1 MSARW
6 VRTFLVMSIVFAVS
20 STLPVQAAKAKSK
33 AKAKEA
39 PPPAAVEPAA
49 SDFPDAAL
57 TVGFQTRD
65 SETEG
70 LGDLLIPVWNPGG
83 TGLLFVNPRTAIT
96 DDDEEEGNLGVGYR
110 QLLPKLDLI
119 LGVNAYYDY
128 RDVDYAHYDQWGV
141 GFELLST
148 WLDARFNYY
157 DPDDDRYVVASETE
171 TTTSQSVQT
180 REGWGDPYG
189 DDHEVKQD
197 YTLTQILT
205 TTATTKTYEQY
216 EQPLGGYDWEIGLR
230 LPIRC
235 DALEARVFGGYYD
248 FDRDFG
254 DDAQGWKVRT
264 ELRVLS
270 SFFID
275 GGLYENEDLTGSD
288 WFAGARVSVP
298 LDLAKIAQGRNP
310 FGGAKDRLAGAP
322 RDAAARL
329 TDMVMRDPQIRLEQS
344 KFIENKQLEQV
355 ETSSESRSDS
365 QTYVL
370 LDDVQFVDGDAP
382 AGGNGRDSRPFN
394 TIQDAANAVFGT
406 RNVYVYNASGPYNE
420 NVVLLPDT
428 TLWGSGNLIPGYG
441 GRSFGSGVRPVV
453 DGLSLGPSI
462 TMADRTTVRGFRVQ
476 NTDMGG
482 PDQMIIIPGLPTFNI
497 ARAGIYG
504 ANATDLAILDNVVRE
519 NEVGVLLARTGDFNL
534 TFEDN
539 RIDDNEADGMDVWTA
554 GGSTFAAD
562 VSDSAFRNNGGA
574 GLLLYAA
581 GFGGALTEVSDSEFS
596 GNAAMGLN
604 SIQMNSEFAMSML
617 SGINATRNGGGLV
630 NQQNNNVFSLLN
642 VSDAAADDNV
652 GFGIMSQQSA
662 MLAAVSVFGMPEGLD
677 ASVDAVASLF
687 GLTLPDEVGQF
698 LAPSGAVSASG
709 NGGSGIQSIISVQDG
724 LALGAYLDVTAN
736 DNQGSGVF
744 AMQNAINGVA
754 VGLAGSTENLSEI
767 VALGTQIGSAL
778 GVDLPLSLAGGGQMQ
793 CNGNLGTG
801 FSMQSFGDDA
811 AVNAVV
817 GLEANGNAG
826 PGVFLGT
833 SSDYLSVGALAR
845 VNASGNLGAG
855 VLFDTYALDEAAV
868 GILAD
873 VNASGNGD
881 GGITASV
888 DCPDGSAAFVALSTD
903 AIRPLAALLGDTFLD
918 GPITL
923 PGDPFGPI
931 VTSGNDGN
939 GFSVTVTGDGFAM
952 ALLLDAQADN
962 NSANGFDVSVTATNG
977 PSIAALVSSDLLYGL
992 INDMDV
998 LPEPIEFD
1006 PIGRISASGNGS
1018 NGVHLVQSGTSGAY
1032 GVLVGLDADGNAL
1045 DGINASQESSDGDTY
1060 AIFVDTDAANNGDD
1074 GIDLSLAAAGYAIT
1088 AMIFPDMDQ
1097 NGDAGI
1103 HVTQTSVNADAYAL
1117 LCGGDAWDNDGV
1129 GLWYSLNAA
1138 NGDAA
1143 ACVTDTF
1150 SDENGAR
1157 GAHFAITAGDDAA
1170 LLVGTNALPL
1180 FDLEFTGFL
1189 GGDVLNFFWD
1199 AIPQGGSSFY
1209 GNGAG
1214 GLQADLTSTGGDVWL
1229 DVDGADASN
1238 NTNNG
1243 FNASLTAQAGSIFAR
1258 FSDNWNYDNGG
1269 NGINVELNGAG
1280 GTANLGFLNLRTIG
1294 NDANGISVVENYN
1307 GAVEVGGERIVSENN
1322 LGNGVRLVMSGLG
1335 GAPTLDFG
1343 GGTLGSLG
1351 NSSIFGNGNRDFRY
1365 NNGGG
1370 ATVMAENNWW
1380 GVGGGTF
1387 AGSIDRVPAQGS
1399 DPNPLP

>member
-49 SDFPDAAL
+49 ADFPDAEL

-83 TGLLFVNPRTAIT
+83 TGLLFINPRTAIT
-96 DDDEEEGNLGVGYR
+96 DADEEEGNLGVGYR

-128 RDVDYAHYDQWGV
+128 RDIDYAHYDQWGV

-157 DPDDDRYVVASETE
+157 DPDDDRYIVASETE

-180 REGWGDPYG
+180 RDSWGDPYG

-310 FGGAKDRLAGAP
+310 FGGAKAGAP

-382 AGGNGRDSRPFN
+382 AGGDGRDSRPFN
-394 TIQDAANAVFGT
+394 TIQNAANAVFGT

-428 TLWGSGNLIPGYG
+428 TLWGSGSLIPGHG

-462 TMADRTTVRGFRVQ
+462 TMADRTTVRGFNVQ

-482 PDQMIIIPGLPTFNI
+482 PDQMIIIPGLATFNI

-504 ANATDLAILDNVVRE
+504 ANATDLAILDNVARE
-519 NEVGVLLARTGDFNL
+519 NDVGVLLARSGDFNL
-534 TFEDN
+534 TFANN
-539 RIDDNEADGMDVWTA
+539 RIDDNESDGMDIWTA
-554 GGSTFAAD
+554 GGSTFTAD
-562 VSDSAFRNNGGA
+562 ISDSAFRDNGGD
-574 GLLLYAA
+574 GLLLYAE
-581 GFGGALTEVSDSEFS
+581 GFGGALTDVSDSEFS
-596 GNAAMGLN
+596 GNVAMGLN
-604 SIQMNSEFAMSML
+604 SLQMNSEFAMTML
-617 SGINATRNGGGLV
+617 SGVNAARNGSGLV
-630 NQQNNNVFSLLN
+630 NRQNNNVFSLLN
-642 VSDAAADDNV
+642 VSDAAVDDNV
-652 GFGIMSQQSA
+652 GFGIMNQQSA
-662 MLAAVSVFGMPEGLD
+662 MLAAVSVFGMPDGLD
-677 ASVDAVASLF
+677 TSVDAVASLF

-709 NGGSGIQSIISVQDG
+709 NGAFGIQSIISVQDG

-736 DNQGSGVF
+736 DNAGSGVF

-778 GVDLPLSLAGGGQMQ
+778 GVDLPLALAGGGQMQ

-811 AVNAVV
+811 AVNALV
-817 GLEANGNAG
+817 GLEANGNGG

-833 SSDYLSVGALAR
+833 YSDYLSVGALAR

-881 GGITASV
+881 SGITASV
-888 DCPDGSAAFVALSTD
+888 ACPDGSAAFVALSTD
-903 AIRPLAALLGDTFLD
+903 AIRPLAALLGDAYLD

-992 INDMDV
+992 VNDMDV

-1045 DGINASQESSDGDTY
+1045 DGINASQESPDGDTY
-1060 AIFVDTDAANNGDD
+1060 AILVDTDAANNGDD
-1074 GIDLSLAAAGYAIT
+1074 GIDLSLAAAGYAIS
-1088 AMIFPDMDQ
+1088 AMIFPDVDQ
-1097 NGDAGI
+1097 NGDDGI

-1117 LCGGDAWDNDGV
+1117 LCGGDAFDNDGV

-1150 SDENGAR
+1150 SDFNGAR

-1180 FDLEFTGFL
+1180 FDLKFTGFL

-1243 FNASLTAQAGSIFAR
+1243 FNASLTAQSGSIFAR

-1294 NDANGISVVENYN
+1294 NDLNGINVVENYN
-1307 GAVEVGGERIVSENN
+1307 GTVRVGGERIVSENN

-1343 GGTLGSLG
+1343 GGTLGCLG

-1387 AGSIDRVPAQGS
+1387 AGSIDHVPALGS